1 MSAPL
6 PSMLPSVLAC
16 GAWLKNAACLLTPGT
31 LPAAKRAA
39 AQWSALHGDLSDP
52 EACRA
57 LHASARALLQ
67 GALTPVAAIAHDL
80 HPDFYSTQLAQT
92 LAEEYGIP
100 AIAVQHHHAHIAA
113 IMAEHGVQEAVV
125 GLALD
130 GVGLGSDGL
139 AWGGELL
146 WVSPQGWQR
155 LGHLH
160 NLALPGGD
168 VAAREPWR
176 MAASALHAL
185 GRGAEIVPRFGA
197 DVGTFTARTVQQ
209 MLERHFKCPLSSSTG
224 RWFDAA
230 AASLGL
236 SLRQDHEAEAAM
248 ALEKM
253 ASDWQ
258 AHMQASALNT
268 ASASRG
274 TDAMARAAN
283 VGAQA
288 SIHGLHVNKLE
299 QLDLRPLLA
308 RLLDTPATEAPA
320 AALWF
325 HHALADALV
334 DWAALAAAQTKVQ
347 TVCLGG
353 GCFANQLLSTRVVRG
368 LQARGLRVLQA
379 QKHSCGDA
387 GLALGQ
393 AWVAAHQ
400 LAQATAQ
407 PPAQSAAQ
415 PAIPPAVQPL
425 PHRTHESPLCV

>member
-1 MSAPL
+1 MSEP
-6 PSMLPSVLAC
+6 LPSVLAC
-16 GAWLKNAACLLTPGT
+16 GAWLKNAACLIGPKTT
-31 LPAAKRAA
+31 
-39 AQWSALHGDLSDP
+39 QWSALHGDLSDP

-57 LHASARALLQ
+57 LDASARALLQ
-67 GALTPVAAIAHDL
+67 GAQTPVAAIAHDL

-113 IMAEHGVQEAVV
+113 VMAEHGVQEEVV

-146 WVSPQGWQR
+146 WVSPRGWQR

-185 GRGAEIVPRFGA
+185 GRGAEIVPRFGLE
-197 DVGTFTARTVQQ
+197 VGSFTARTVQQ
-209 MLERHFKCPLSSSTG
+209 MLERNFNCPMSSSTG

-230 AASLGL
+230 AASLGI
-236 SLRQDHEAEAAM
+236 SLRQSHEAEAAM

-253 ASDWQ
+253 ANDWQ
-258 AHMQASALNT
+258 AHIQAT
-268 ASASRG
+268 AHNSGSTAG
-274 TDAMARAAN
+274 DMDAIARAAN
-283 VGAQA
+283 VGAQGPNTGAHA
-288 SIHGLHVNKLE
+288 STHGLHIHTLE

-334 DWAALAAAQTKVQ
+334 DWAALAAQQKQVK

-353 GCFANQLLSTRVVRG
+353 GCFANQLLSARVCSG
-368 LQARGLRVLQA
+368 LRAHGLRVLQA

-393 AWVAAHQ
+393 AWVAAQQ
-400 LAQATAQ
+400 LAYPSGHSEDAPRMQA
-407 PPAQSAAQ
+407 
-415 PAIPPAVQPL
+415 L
-425 PHRTHESPLCV
+425 PHPSHESLLCV

>member
-1 MSAPL
+1 MSEP
-6 PSMLPSVLAC
+6 LPSVLAC
-16 GAWLKNAACLLTPGT
+16 GAWLKNAACLIGPQAT
-31 LPAAKRAA
+31 
-39 AQWSALHGDLSDP
+39 QWSALHGDLSDP

-57 LHASARALLQ
+57 LDASARALLQ
-67 GALTPVAAIAHDL
+67 GARAPVAAIAHDL

-113 IMAEHGVQEAVV
+113 VMAEHGVQEEVV

-146 WVSPQGWQR
+146 WVSPRSWQR

-185 GRGAEIVPRFGA
+185 GRGAEIVPRFGLE
-197 DVGTFTARTVQQ
+197 VGSFTARTVQQ
-209 MLERHFKCPLSSSTG
+209 MLERHFNCPLSSSTG

-230 AASLGL
+230 AASLSL

-253 ASDWQ
+253 ASNWQ
-258 AHMQASALNT
+258 AHTQVT
-268 ASASRG
+268 ARG
-274 TDAMARAAN
+274 MDAN

-288 SIHGLHVNKLE
+288 STHGLPIHALE

-325 HHALADALV
+325 HLALADALV
-334 DWAALAAAQTKVQ
+334 DWAALAAQQKKVK

-353 GCFANQLLSTRVVRG
+353 GCFANQLLSARVSGG
-368 LQARGLRVLQA
+368 LRAHGLRVLQA

-393 AWVAAHQ
+393 AWVAAQQ
-400 LAQATAQ
+400 LAYPSGHSEDAPRMQA
-407 PPAQSAAQ
+407 
-415 PAIPPAVQPL
+415 L
-425 PHRTHESPLCV
+425 PHPSHESLLCV